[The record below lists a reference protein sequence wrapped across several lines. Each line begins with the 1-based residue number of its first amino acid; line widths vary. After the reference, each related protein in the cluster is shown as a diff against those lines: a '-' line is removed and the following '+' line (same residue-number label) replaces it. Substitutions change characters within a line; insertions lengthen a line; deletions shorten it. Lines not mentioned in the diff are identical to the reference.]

1 MDCLIEEPL
10 SQIKKVTHK
19 NAEFIIHSGFDSG
32 DYYIKFGRRTLV
44 LVNDDTKKPN
54 ETIFKFY
61 FDNEFIFKEIFDT
74 DHPFHV
80 ENHFKTHFSLHMTD
94 KEIESLIK
102 YDGFKA
108 SKIRV
113 HSDSRSRTYIKN
125 ICNSSEMTLTLINKH
140 IDLHDFFGYY
150 FSNDE
155 RMYID
160 NNFIENESKALKSIL
175 SYSSFLSVNLFKSLV
190 NKNFFIQIAYK
201 NGIFKYFC
209 FNDKNNRL
217 SVFDIDN
224 NSDLINSFEIKKNFE
239 DSLKFSLEMI
249 LKISLMNMN
258 DQLKDVD
265 VNGVTFENIDAF
277 SSVLDMISC

>member
-32 DYYIKFGRRTLV
+32 NYYIKFGRRILV
-44 LVNDDTKKPN
+44 LVNDNTKKPN

-113 HSDSRSRTYIKN
+113 YSDSRSRIYIKN
-125 ICNSSEMTLTLINKH
+125 ICNGSEMTLTLINKH

-150 FSNDE
+150 FSYDE

-160 NNFIENESKALKSIL
+160 NNFIEKESKALKSIL
-175 SYSSFLSVNLFKSLV
+175 SYSSFLSVNLFKSLF

-209 FNDKNNRL
+209 FNDKNDRL

-258 DQLKDVD
+258 YQLKDVD
-265 VNGVTFENIDAF
+265 VSGVTFENIDAF